1 MTYKEIQNIL
11 QNICGKKHRVDSLGV
26 LIRKERE
33 QLEGVSAVKYDK
45 LTVKSSQDNGT
56 ETRYVKSM
64 DRINDLE
71 RHYDDLM
78 EDIHNDEKRIFHL
91 MQKLS
96 PTEYEVILN
105 RFLNG
110 FSRPK
115 IARIMNYTV
124 DGVKDIQSRAI
135 RKMSKS

>member
-1 MTYKEIQNIL
+1 MTYKEVQNIL
-11 QNICGKKHRVDSLGV
+11 QNIRGKKHRVDSLGA

-56 ETRYVKSM
+56 ESRYVKSM

-71 RHYDDLM
+71 RHYDDLIH
-78 EDIHNDEKRIFHL
+78 DVHNDEKMIFQL
-91 MQKLS
+91 MEKLS

-105 RFLNG
+105 RFLRG
-110 FSRPK
+110 LSRVK
-115 IARIMNYTV
+115 TARLMNYSE
-124 DGVKDIQSRAI
+124 DNVKHLQRQALK
-135 RKMSKS
+135 KMCK